1 MYKVIILPQ
10 EYPIRNDFIS
20 GNFVKDHTRMLRKFG
35 YDVTVFYNFF
45 QSIKKLN
52 LISLIN
58 FFFSQ
63 KFFKKKSENYFS
75 FLINPYF
82 DKIKLLIQI

>member
-45 QSIKKLN
+45 QSIKKYLP
-52 LISLIN
+52 SLPT
-58 FFFSQ
+58 FLLFPSQ
-63 KFFKKKSENYFS
+63 KFFATRLQKKIHS
-75 FLINPYF
+75 
-82 DKIKLLIQI
+82 